1 MLHRKFTKSVT
12 LIGTII
18 STGQDT
24 NLESSISFVKY
35 KCRSIISNQALM
47 AQLLDRLVIK
57 EELYL
62 LFAQVQKNLTL

>member
-12 LIGTII
+12 LIGTVI

-35 KCRSIISNQALM
+35 KCRPIISDQVLM

-57 EELYL
+57 EELHL